1 VELAVRELEALVG
14 VEAGA
19 DLGGLAFKDGSYAL
33 AATGQLEV
41 SLVGHHDGFWAT
53 SSSDHDRL
61 CGGTRGSEA
70 LEHRR

>member
-1 VELAVRELEALVG
+1 
-14 VEAGA
+14 
-19 DLGGLAFKDGSYAL
+19 LAFKDGSYAL

-41 SLVGHHDGFWAT
+41 SLVGHHDGFRAT